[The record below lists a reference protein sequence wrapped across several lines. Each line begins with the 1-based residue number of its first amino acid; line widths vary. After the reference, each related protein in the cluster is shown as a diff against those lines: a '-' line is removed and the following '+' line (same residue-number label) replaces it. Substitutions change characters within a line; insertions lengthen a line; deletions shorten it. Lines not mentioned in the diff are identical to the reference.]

1 MFADDSNLFFSHPDP
16 QILVNTVNTELV
28 KVSQWI
34 KANKLTLNVT
44 KSKYMIFSNSLEKLP
59 DDIFVDTTA
68 LEQVSNIKF
77 LGVNVDNKLTWKHH
91 ISTITKTISRNIGVI
106 NKLKFCLPS
115 SNLLMLYSTLV
126 LPYINYGILVW
137 GNTHQY
143 LLEKILLL
151 QKKCL
156 RIIFNLNPL
165 AHTDELFFENKIL
178 KVNEIYSF
186 QLGQFMFK
194 FNNKKAPQI
203 FDNIFHR
210 NDTVHNYPTRRSNEF
225 HLPLLRTILAQNTFV
240 YTGPKFWNGLDHT
253 TTDSNT
259 ICSFKY
265 KLKKSLLSSY
275 KA

>member
-151 QKKCL
+151 KNKCL

-178 KVNEIYSF
+178 KVN
-186 QLGQFMFK
+186 
-194 FNNKKAPQI
+194 
-203 FDNIFHR
+203 
-210 NDTVHNYPTRRSNEF
+210 
-225 HLPLLRTILAQNTFV
+225 
-240 YTGPKFWNGLDHT
+240 
-253 TTDSNT
+253 
-259 ICSFKY
+259 
-265 KLKKSLLSSY
+265 
-275 KA
+275 